1 MSYLIKY
8 TETIN
13 PLKTIISTD
22 ILYLLLPYAE
32 LNIFI
37 PTGFL
42 SQSLFCK
49 AQWQFPTFKPSPCE
63 GTDPETR
70 RGSNAA
76 NSNCLPTNNIAI
88 TCHQPG
94 TSS

>member
-13 PLKTIISTD
+13 LLKTIIGTD
-22 ILYLLLPYAE
+22 ILYLLLPYEE

-42 SQSLFCK
+42 SQVPFLQGSK
-49 AQWQFPTFKPSPCE
+49 AI
-63 GTDPETR
+63 
-70 RGSNAA
+70 SN
-76 NSNCLPTNNIAI
+76 L
-88 TCHQPG
+88 
-94 TSS
+94 

>member
-22 ILYLLLPYAE
+22 ILYLLLPYEE

-37 PTGFL
+37 PTGSL
-42 SQSLFCK
+42 SQVPFLQGSMAISNL
-49 AQWQFPTFKPSPCE
+49 
-63 GTDPETR
+63 ETLALR
-70 RGSNAA
+70 RHRS
-76 NSNCLPTNNIAI
+76 
-88 TCHQPG
+88 
-94 TSS
+94 